1 MDTLR
6 YHWHNLNQQITKI
19 VSELILVQD
28 DFRTTLLGNVEQ
40 FIEDSSVFVTDYTEV
55 YLPVLYCPLLSYT
68 LFSSERTYGYRDTP
82 SRGIRSA
89 NYLPGIITYLIIILL
104 IMCNIL

>member
-55 YLPVLYCPLLSYT
+55 YLPVLYCPLISYT
-68 LFSSERTYGYRDTP
+68 FFLQKGP
-82 SRGIRSA
+82 MVVGIHPREASDR
-89 NYLPGIITYLIIILL
+89 LIVYQV
-104 IMCNIL
+104 